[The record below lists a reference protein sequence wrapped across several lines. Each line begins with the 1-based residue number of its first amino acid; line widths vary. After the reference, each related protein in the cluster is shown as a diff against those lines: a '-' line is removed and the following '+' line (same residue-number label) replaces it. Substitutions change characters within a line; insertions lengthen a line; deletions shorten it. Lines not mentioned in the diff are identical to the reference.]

1 MRMALRGC
9 GSLGPRVTNLREC
22 YVDMKRTIKIDF
34 WPRKEHYLFFKDFDE
49 PFFGITAQV
58 DCTGARQASLREG
71 HSFFLSYL
79 HKALTSVNETE
90 AFRIRIEGEEVVMY
104 DRIHASPTVGRPDG
118 TFGFAYMD
126 YHPDFETFAAAAQ
139 QEIKRVQGMSGLC
152 LGDEKPD
159 VIHFSS
165 IPWIHFSDISH
176 ARHLSLRDSVP
187 KITFGKM
194 IEQNERYVMPVS
206 VHAHHGLMDAW
217 HVGLFLERF
226 ADLLKG

>member
-1 MRMALRGC
+1 
-9 GSLGPRVTNLREC
+9 
-22 YVDMKRTIKIDF
+22 MKYTLDLNT

-49 PFFGITAQV
+49 PFFGINTLV
-58 DCTGARQASLREG
+58 DCSGARDASLREG

-79 HKALTSVNETE
+79 HKALIAANETE
-90 AFRIRIEGEEVVMY
+90 AFRIRIEDGEVVVF
-104 DRIHASPTVGRPDG
+104 DRIHASPTIGRTDG
-118 TFGFAYMD
+118 TFAFSYMN

-139 QEIKRVQGMSGLC
+139 KEIRRVQQMSGLC

-165 IPWIHFSDISH
+165 VPWIHFLGISH
-176 ARHLSLRDSVP
+176 ARHFALKDSVP

-194 IEQNERYVMPVS
+194 VEQHGKQMMPVS

-226 ADLLKG
+226 QELLMH